1 MSRMRMGRQEA
12 IHAVAWAGCLGLV
25 AVIGLSWVE
34 HDLVA
39 AAYTGG
45 FVAACTFLGLIM
57 LAGKHLNIGAVACA
71 AALATA
77 GFWLGPL
84 ERLVFAR
91 MIGVAARVGISQE
104 FSSAYLALPFAAIAA
119 SMIVGLLLHV
129 GTASS
134 RVGVQSIL
142 GGVVAA
148 GCLAAPGEPALRI
161 AAAGLLWGLI
171 VLLSLASWARD
182 HAMRLSDYR
191 NFVQLGQDGPL
202 ATLSRGSTQHPG

>member
-1 MSRMRMGRQEA
+1 MSRMGMGRLNA

-45 FVAACTFLGLIM
+45 FVAACTFLGLIL
-57 LAGKHLNIGAVACA
+57 LAGKSVNVAAVACA

-84 ERLVFAR
+84 ERLVFDR
-91 MIGVAARVGISQE
+91 TIDVAGRVGISEE
-104 FSSAYLALPFAAIAA
+104 FSTAYLALPCAALAA
-119 SMIVGLLLHV
+119 SMIVGILLHV
-129 GTASS
+129 GTTSP

-148 GCLAAPGEPALRI
+148 GCLAAPGDPALLI

-202 ATLSRGSTQHPG
+202 ATLSRGSTQQPG